1 MKFFGSTCGS
11 VYLIITTN
19 IKYRKGYAV
28 WVPTCLLHECCAG
41 SDEQLEMLLLDGGV
55 QIPVR
60 ARDFSLL
67 QHIKTCF
74 GAHPASFSM
83 GTGAISCG

>member
-1 MKFFGSTCGS
+1 MKISGSL
-11 VYLIITTN
+11 YLITINN
-19 IKYRKGYAV
+19 IKYRKGYAA
-28 WVPTCLLHECCAG
+28 WVPTYLLHECCAG

-55 QIPVR
+55 HIPVEV
-60 ARDFSLL
+60 RDLSLL
-67 QHIKTCF
+67 QHIKTCS